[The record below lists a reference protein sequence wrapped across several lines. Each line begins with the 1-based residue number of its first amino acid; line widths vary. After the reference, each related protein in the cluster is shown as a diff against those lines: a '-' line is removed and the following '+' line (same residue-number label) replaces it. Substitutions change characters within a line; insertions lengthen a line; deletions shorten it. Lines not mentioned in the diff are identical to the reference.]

1 MRERLHFLKGHFDIR
16 RQKVLAPESQSRYRC
31 EIRISPVV
39 PIVSNIIAHGQRDSV
54 RNPMPITASGVLPAV
69 PTSLS
74 AAADRGEQL
83 DVAEYVV
90 KGAFQKISTRQDSR
104 TAWNALNSSPT
115 TRELTTKKPDARQR
129 EPQSW
134 AGFQKQGNFARVGN
148 LRPALTSASTS
159 RSGSSCSR
167 TLWKRKKNPSTPEQH

>member
-90 KGAFQKISTRQDSR
+90 KGAFQKIFDKTGFSNRLEL
-104 TAWNALNSSPT
+104 ALFLSHC
-115 TRELTTKKPDARQR
+115 R
-129 EPQSW
+129 
-134 AGFQKQGNFARVGN
+134 
-148 LRPALTSASTS
+148 
-159 RSGSSCSR
+159 
-167 TLWKRKKNPSTPEQH
+167 